1 MSALMGHHPVNLTL
15 PERVARV
22 IVGGLGALGG
32 IAWLVLVPT
41 ALVAVGA
48 VLLAAAGLDLVVT
61 GARGDRIR
69 CRCTSARAR
78 VATAADQCRAVVPLS
93 ICCDAVYSAGAC
105 IAESQ

>member
-61 GARGDRIR
+61 GARGYCPLYAWLARR
-69 CRCTSARAR
+69 SAAR
-78 VATAADQCRAVVPLS
+78 
-93 ICCDAVYSAGAC
+93 
-105 IAESQ
+105 